1 MMEMALDMSYKI
13 ALQKRWCREV
23 STVENKEQHTLQ
35 ACCQTM
41 CIRRGNI
48 NNIFCELFF
57 AFLVIIK

>member
-1 MMEMALDMSYKI
+1 MMEMALGMSYKI

-48 NNIFCELFF
+48 NNIFCEL
-57 AFLVIIK
+57 